1 MQRFEV
7 NQAILD
13 LFEAPSYLEV
23 GVHNG
28 QTFHAVKAARKV
40 AVDPVF
46 VFDVEAAKAAPENSA
61 CEYHQITS
69 DAYFCNHWPD
79 GDKFD
84 LIFLDGLHTFDQ
96 TLKDLLNAIEC
107 LKPDGVIVIDDIM
120 PSSYGASLPDVERM
134 KALRQIIGG
143 DGAWMGDVYRLAF
156 FISQYMP
163 FYSFATMGENHGQFV
178 LWRERR
184 PSTGAGPI
192 RLETICRL
200 EYADAML
207 NAGLFGICALNEI
220 LPRLPRGRAT
230 LHAAEVK
237 SRSAAG

>member
-13 LFEAPSYLEV
+13 LFEAPAYLEI
-23 GVHNG
+23 GVHDG
-28 QTFHAVKAARKV
+28 KTFHAVKAARKV

-46 VFDVEAAKAAPENSA
+46 VFDVEAAKVAPENRA

-69 DAYFCNHWPD
+69 DAYFSD
-79 GDKFD
+79 QLEEGDKFD

-107 LKPDGVIVIDDIM
+107 LKFEGVIVIDDIM
-120 PSSYGASLPDVERM
+120 PSSYGASLPDLERM

-143 DGAWMGDVYRLAF
+143 DGAWMGDVYRLVF

-163 FYSFATMGENHGQFV
+163 FYSFATMGENHGQLV

-184 PSTGAGPI
+184 PSTGAAPI
-192 RLETICRL
+192 RVETIARL
-200 EYADAML
+200 DYADAML
-207 NAGLFGICALNEI
+207 NAGLFAICPLEDILERLSRVRRDVRNGGI
-220 LPRLPRGRAT
+220 
-230 LHAAEVK
+230 
-237 SRSAAG
+237 